1 MSQYWRVSFRSGVI
15 ASVVSKKISVQS
27 PVECVMNSIGFAPSP
42 AWKPSQSS
50 LARGTRAARKTTGLK
65 YRCIEK
71 SGGRGQGL
79 GISYGRQGSGDREQA
94 TDPWPLTPGP
104 YSLFPV

>member
-15 ASVVSKKISVQS
+15 ASVVSRKISVQS

-71 SGGRGQGL
+71 SGVRGSGA
-79 GISYGRQGSGDREQA
+79 RDQGSA
-94 TDPWPLTPGP
+94 TTTAKDHEIESKPLILG
-104 YSLFPV
+104 L